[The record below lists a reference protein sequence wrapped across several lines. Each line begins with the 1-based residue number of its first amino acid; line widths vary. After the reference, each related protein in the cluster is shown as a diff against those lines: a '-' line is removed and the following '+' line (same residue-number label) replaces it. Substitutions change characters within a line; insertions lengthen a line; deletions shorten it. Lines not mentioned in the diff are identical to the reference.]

1 MPHIGGQLVV
11 FGAVALFALG
21 IEALGLQAPWMVPGR
36 FQRIEAFCIQVDHVH
51 LQMVVP
57 QLLGRLHGQ
66 VGTEGT
72 GFGVGQQD
80 QGAHG
85 ARCSWSVRPSSR
97 CRHAP
102 AITHFEVTMAFPGD
116 VYAADCS
123 ARDALALISG
133 KWVMLLLPALAEG
146 PQRNRALLR
155 KIEGISQK
163 VLTQTLRQLERNG
176 LIERCDLG
184 GKPLHVEYRL
194 TEVARSLVDTLT
206 ALDRWAEHNFPAL
219 DAARERFDAR

>member
-1 MPHIGGQLVV
+1 
-11 FGAVALFALG
+11 
-21 IEALGLQAPWMVPGR
+21 
-36 FQRIEAFCIQVDHVH
+36 
-51 LQMVVP
+51 
-57 QLLGRLHGQ
+57 
-66 VGTEGT
+66 
-72 GFGVGQQD
+72 
-80 QGAHG
+80 
-85 ARCSWSVRPSSR
+85 
-97 CRHAP
+97 
-102 AITHFEVTMAFPGD
+102 MAFPGD

-146 PQRNRALLR
+146 PQRNGALLR

-194 TEVARSLVDTLT
+194 TEVARSLVDALT